1 MHYLA
6 LITNHKMR
14 LFLHCVLL
22 CQRVHDLVIHHLV
35 GVIAVV
41 GKDGDAAVR
50 ESVSVRSSSSAALRE
65 QMVTFIDKM
74 QENVADTEAE
84 IVEWYREKAESA
96 GVTLTRDDVM
106 DELAADFAGN
116 MLDDAALFAKF
127 SKENRTA
134 AQKLLDSL
142 KEFLNKVRGLFT
154 GKYRDMA
161 AQEAYGKDF
170 AELED
175 IAKQWQA
182 AFDAAERQAEKT
194 KTAVGK
200 GDGRM
205 MLKDY
210 SYDALV
216 RKPDM
221 TLAVVEDA
229 DGLTRKEV
237 VDKALDEAKKYGGVN
252 QNGNVYVHVNDTDA
266 DVVISAKAL
275 RHGLDRRFTV
285 NAPATLKVGEILQ
298 NAVRVNELVPKLDTV
313 DATYVLMG
321 AAKNKNNEPYIVQF
335 VVNRAS
341 NEVMSVDVLYA
352 INAKKEPAALL
363 PEITSVPATLT
374 GSSIS
379 IADLLAYVNRYF
391 PDVLPESVLRHFG
404 HSERPAGKLGEG
416 ATAVSGAELCERLFQ
431 STPPARGATA
441 GGGAVAG
448 LPLHFNPRPP
458 RGGRRFMR
466 SKRLTPFS
474 FQSTP
479 PARGATQAYNNKVE
493 SLSISIHAPR
503 EGGDPRSSPAPT
515 TAKIFQ
521 STPPARGRRSVSPHF
536 AGSKVFQSTPP
547 ARGATVAGSNVS
559 LGTNDFN
566 PRPPARGATSKK

>member
-1 MHYLA
+1 M
-6 LITNHKMR
+6 
-14 LFLHCVLL
+14 
-22 CQRVHDLVIHHLV
+22 
-35 GVIAVV
+35 
-41 GKDGDAAVR
+41 R

-74 QENVADTEAE
+74 RENGADTEAE
-84 IVEWYREKAESA
+84 IVERYMEAAEKES
-96 GVTLTRDDVM
+96 VTLTRDEVM
-106 DELAADFAGN
+106 DELAADFAGD
-116 MLDDAALFAKF
+116 MLDDAALFAKS

-182 AFDAAERQAEKT
+182 AFDAAKRQAEKT
-194 KTAVGK
+194 KTAAGE
-200 GDGRM
+200 GDGVRYSM
-205 MLKDY
+205 KDY
-210 SYDALV
+210 SYDAMV

-221 TLAVVEDA
+221 TLAILGDA

-237 VDKALDEAKKYGGVN
+237 IDKALAEAEKYGGVN
-252 QNGNVYVHVNDTDA
+252 QNGNVYVHVNDTDT

-275 RHGLDRRFTV
+275 RHGLDRRFSV
-285 NAPATLKVGEILQ
+285 NAPATLKAGEILQ
-298 NAVRVNELVPKLDTV
+298 NAVRINELVPKLDTV

-352 INAKKEPAALL
+352 INAKTEPAGSLS
-363 PEITSVPATLT
+363 PEITGVPATLT

-379 IADLLAYVNRYF
+379 IANLLTYVNRYF

-416 ATAVSGAELCERLFQ
+416 ALFSLKAYSEAEKKGHVKSAKEFFGETNNWNEIGYITTDGTKLDFSGRHEGAPGGQTGRRGDGRDR
-431 STPPARGATA
+431 RGA
-441 GGGAVAG
+441 V
-448 LPLHFNPRPP
+448 
-458 RGGRRFMR
+458 
-466 SKRLTPFS
+466 
-474 FQSTP
+474 
-479 PARGATQAYNNKVE
+479 
-493 SLSISIHAPR
+493 
-503 EGGDPRSSPAPT
+503 
-515 TAKIFQ
+515 
-521 STPPARGRRSVSPHF
+521 
-536 AGSKVFQSTPP
+536 
-547 ARGATVAGSNVS
+547 
-559 LGTNDFN
+559 
-566 PRPPARGATSKK
+566 

>member
-1 MHYLA
+1 
-6 LITNHKMR
+6 
-14 LFLHCVLL
+14 
-22 CQRVHDLVIHHLV
+22 
-35 GVIAVV
+35 
-41 GKDGDAAVR
+41 
-50 ESVSVRSSSSAALRE
+50 
-65 QMVTFIDKM
+65 M
-74 QENVADTEAE
+74 QENGADTEAE
-84 IVEWYREKAESA
+84 IVERYMEAAEQE
-96 GVTLTRDDVM
+96 GVTLTRDEVM
-106 DELAADFAGN
+106 DELAADFAGD

-142 KEFLNKVRGLFT
+142 KEFLAKVKTAFT

-182 AFDAAERQAEKT
+182 AFDAAKRQAEKT
-194 KTAVGK
+194 KTAAGE
-200 GDGRM
+200 GDGARYSM
-205 MLKDY
+205 KDY

-221 TLAVVEDA
+221 TLAVVENA
-229 DGLTRKEV
+229 GGLTRKEV
-237 VDKALDEAKKYGGVN
+237 VDKALTEAKKYGGVN

-266 DVVISAKAL
+266 DVIISAKAL

-352 INAKKEPAALL
+352 INAKKEPAASL
-363 PEITSVPATLT
+363 PKFTDESAPLT
-374 GSSIS
+374 CSSIS
-379 IADLLAYVNRYF
+379 IADLLTYVNRYF

-416 ATAVSGAELCERLFQ
+416 ATAVTGAELCERLFQ
-431 STPPARGATA
+431 STPPARGGRRCVLGHAA
-441 GGGAVAG
+441 GQD
-448 LPLHFNPRPP
+448 HFNPRPP
-458 RGGRRFMR
+458 RGGR
-466 SKRLTPFS
+466 PC
-474 FQSTP
+474 
-479 PARGATQAYNNKVE
+479 
-493 SLSISIHAPR
+493 
-503 EGGDPRSSPAPT
+503 
-515 TAKIFQ
+515 
-521 STPPARGRRSVSPHF
+521 
-536 AGSKVFQSTPP
+536 
-547 ARGATVAGSNVS
+547 
-559 LGTNDFN
+559 
-566 PRPPARGATSKK
+566 

>member
-1 MHYLA
+1 M
-6 LITNHKMR
+6 
-14 LFLHCVLL
+14 
-22 CQRVHDLVIHHLV
+22 
-35 GVIAVV
+35 
-41 GKDGDAAVR
+41 R

-74 QENVADTEAE
+74 QENGADTETEVVQRYRDAAE
-84 IVEWYREKAESA
+84 RA
-96 GVTLTRDDVM
+96 GVTLTQDEVM
-106 DELAADFAGN
+106 DEIAADFAGR
-116 MLDDAALFAKF
+116 MIEDTDLFAQFAKD
-127 SKENRTA
+127 NRTA

-142 KEFLNKVRGLFT
+142 KEFIAKVKAMFT
-154 GKYRDMA
+154 GKSRDNA
-161 AQEAYGKDF
+161 AMDAYGKTF
-170 AELED
+170 GELED
-175 IAKQWQA
+175 IAQKWQA
-182 AFDAAERQAEKT
+182 AFDAAERQAERA
-194 KTAVGK
+194 KTAVGE
-200 GDGRM
+200 GSGRM

-221 TLAVVEDA
+221 TLAVLDDA
-229 DGLTRKEV
+229 DGLSRKEV
-237 VDKALDEAKKYGGVN
+237 IDKSLAEAKKFGGVN
-252 QNGNVYVHVNDTDA
+252 QNGNVYVHVNDTDT

-379 IADLLAYVNRYF
+379 IADLLTYVNRYF

-431 STPPARGATA
+431 STPPARGAT
-441 GGGAVAG
+441 
-448 LPLHFNPRPP
+448 
-458 RGGRRFMR
+458 
-466 SKRLTPFS
+466 S
-474 FQSTP
+474 
-479 PARGATQAYNNKVE
+479 
-493 SLSISIHAPR
+493 
-503 EGGDPRSSPAPT
+503 
-515 TAKIFQ
+515 
-521 STPPARGRRSVSPHF
+521 
-536 AGSKVFQSTPP
+536 
-547 ARGATVAGSNVS
+547 
-559 LGTNDFN
+559 GTRN
-566 PRPPARGATSKK
+566 

>member
-1 MHYLA
+1 
-6 LITNHKMR
+6 MR
-14 LFLHCVLL
+14 
-22 CQRVHDLVIHHLV
+22 
-35 GVIAVV
+35 
-41 GKDGDAAVR
+41 
-50 ESVSVRSSSSAALRE
+50 
-65 QMVTFIDKM
+65 
-74 QENVADTEAE
+74 ENGADTEAE
-84 IVEWYREKAESA
+84 IVERYMEAAEKES
-96 GVTLTRDDVM
+96 VTLTRDEVM
-106 DELAADFAGN
+106 DELAADFAGD

-182 AFDAAERQAEKT
+182 AFDAAKRQAEKT
-194 KTAVGK
+194 KTAAGE
-200 GDGRM
+200 GDGVRYSM
-205 MLKDY
+205 KDY

-221 TLAVVEDA
+221 TLAILGDA

-237 VDKALDEAKKYGGVN
+237 IDKALAEAEKYGGVN
-252 QNGNVYVHVNDTDA
+252 QNGNVYVHVNDTDT

-275 RHGLDRRFTV
+275 RHGLDRRFSV
-285 NAPATLKVGEILQ
+285 NAPATLKAGEILQ
-298 NAVRVNELVPKLDTV
+298 NAVRINELVPKLDTV

-352 INAKKEPAALL
+352 INAKTEPAGSLS
-363 PEITSVPATLT
+363 PEITGVPATLT

-379 IADLLAYVNRYF
+379 IANLLTYVNRYF

-416 ATAVSGAELCERLFQ
+416 ATAVTGAELCERLFQ
-431 STPPARGATA
+431 STPPARGATLYVRLCQC
-441 GGGAVAG
+441 GQCD
-448 LPLHFNPRPP
+448 FNPRPP
-458 RGGRRFMR
+458 RGGRR
-466 SKRLTPFS
+466 S
-474 FQSTP
+474 
-479 PARGATQAYNNKVE
+479 N
-493 SLSISIHAPR
+493 
-503 EGGDPRSSPAPT
+503 D
-515 TAKIFQ
+515 
-521 STPPARGRRSVSPHF
+521 VS
-536 AGSKVFQSTPP
+536 A
-547 ARGATVAGSNVS
+547 
-559 LGTNDFN
+559 
-566 PRPPARGATSKK
+566 

>member
-1 MHYLA
+1 M
-6 LITNHKMR
+6 
-14 LFLHCVLL
+14 
-22 CQRVHDLVIHHLV
+22 
-35 GVIAVV
+35 
-41 GKDGDAAVR
+41 R

-74 QENVADTEAE
+74 RENGADTEAE
-84 IVEWYREKAESA
+84 IVERYMEAAEKES
-96 GVTLTRDDVM
+96 VTLTRDEVM
-106 DELAADFAGN
+106 DELAADFAGD
-116 MLDDAALFAKF
+116 MLDDAALFAKS

-182 AFDAAERQAEKT
+182 AFDAAKRQAEKT
-194 KTAVGK
+194 KTAAGE
-200 GDGRM
+200 GDGVRYSM
-205 MLKDY
+205 KDY

-221 TLAVVEDA
+221 TLAILGDA

-237 VDKALDEAKKYGGVN
+237 IDKALAEAEKYGGVN
-252 QNGNVYVHVNDTDA
+252 QNGNVYVHVNDTDT

-275 RHGLDRRFTV
+275 RHGLDRRFSV
-285 NAPATLKVGEILQ
+285 NAPATLKAGEILQ
-298 NAVRVNELVPKLDTV
+298 NAVRINELVPKLDTV

-352 INAKKEPAALL
+352 INAKTEPAGSLS
-363 PEITSVPATLT
+363 PEITGVPATLT

-379 IADLLAYVNRYF
+379 IANLLTYVNRYF

-416 ATAVSGAELCERLFQ
+416 ALFSLKAYSEAEKKGHVKSAKEFFGETNNWNETGYITTDGTKLDFSGRHEGAPGGQTGRRGDGRDR
-431 STPPARGATA
+431 RGA
-441 GGGAVAG
+441 V
-448 LPLHFNPRPP
+448 
-458 RGGRRFMR
+458 
-466 SKRLTPFS
+466 
-474 FQSTP
+474 
-479 PARGATQAYNNKVE
+479 
-493 SLSISIHAPR
+493 
-503 EGGDPRSSPAPT
+503 
-515 TAKIFQ
+515 
-521 STPPARGRRSVSPHF
+521 
-536 AGSKVFQSTPP
+536 
-547 ARGATVAGSNVS
+547 
-559 LGTNDFN
+559 
-566 PRPPARGATSKK
+566 

>member
-1 MHYLA
+1 M
-6 LITNHKMR
+6 
-14 LFLHCVLL
+14 
-22 CQRVHDLVIHHLV
+22 
-35 GVIAVV
+35 
-41 GKDGDAAVR
+41 R

-74 QENVADTEAE
+74 RENGADTEAE
-84 IVEWYREKAESA
+84 IVERYMEAAEQE
-96 GVTLTRDDVM
+96 GVTLARDGVM
-106 DELAADFAGN
+106 DELAADFAGD
-116 MLDDAALFAKF
+116 MLDDADLFAKF

-142 KEFLNKVRGLFT
+142 KEFLAKVKTAFT

-161 AQEAYGKDF
+161 AQEANGKDF

-182 AFDAAERQAEKT
+182 AFDAAERQAEKA
-194 KTAVGK
+194 KTAAGE
-200 GDGRM
+200 GDGVRYSM
-205 MLKDY
+205 KDY

-221 TLAVVEDA
+221 TLALVENA
-229 DGLTRKEV
+229 DGLNRKEV
-237 VDKALDEAKKYGGVN
+237 VDKALAEAKKYGGVK

-266 DVVISAKAL
+266 DVIISAKAL

-363 PEITSVPATLT
+363 PEITGVPATLT
-374 GSSIS
+374 GSTIS
-379 IADLLAYVNRYF
+379 IADLLTYVNRYF
-391 PDVLPESVLRHFG
+391 PDVLPEGVLRHFG

-416 ATAVSGAELCERLFQ
+416 ALFSLKAYSDAEKKDHVKSAKEFFGKTYSWNETGYITTDGTKLDFSGRHDGGPGGQ
-431 STPPARGATA
+431 TGRRGDGRDRRGA
-441 GGGAVAG
+441 V
-448 LPLHFNPRPP
+448 
-458 RGGRRFMR
+458 
-466 SKRLTPFS
+466 
-474 FQSTP
+474 
-479 PARGATQAYNNKVE
+479 
-493 SLSISIHAPR
+493 
-503 EGGDPRSSPAPT
+503 
-515 TAKIFQ
+515 
-521 STPPARGRRSVSPHF
+521 
-536 AGSKVFQSTPP
+536 
-547 ARGATVAGSNVS
+547 
-559 LGTNDFN
+559 
-566 PRPPARGATSKK
+566 

>member
-6 LITNHKMR
+6 LATNRRMW
-14 LFLHCVLL
+14 LFLRCVLI
-22 CQRVHDLVIHHLV
+22 CQCVHDLVIHHLV

-74 QENVADTEAE
+74 QENGADTEAE
-84 IVEWYREKAESA
+84 IVERYMEAAEQE
-96 GVTLTRDDVM
+96 GVTLTRDEVM
-106 DELAADFAGN
+106 DELAADFVGD
-116 MLDDAALFAKF
+116 MLDGAALFAKF

-142 KEFLNKVRGLFT
+142 KEFLAKVKTAFT
-154 GKYRDMA
+154 GKHRDMA

-182 AFDAAERQAEKT
+182 AFDAAKRQAEKT
-194 KTAVGK
+194 KTAAGK
-200 GDGRM
+200 GDGARYSM
-205 MLKDY
+205 KDY

-221 TLAVVEDA
+221 TLAILGDA
-229 DGLTRKEV
+229 DGLTCKEV
-237 VDKALDEAKKYGGVN
+237 IDKALAEAEKYGGVN
-252 QNGNVYVHVNDTDA
+252 QNGNVYVHVNDTDT

-275 RHGLDRRFTV
+275 RHGLDRRFSV
-285 NAPATLKVGEILQ
+285 NAPATLKAGEILQ
-298 NAVRVNELVPKLDTV
+298 NAVRINELVPKLDTV

-352 INAKKEPAALL
+352 INAKTEPAGSLS
-363 PEITSVPATLT
+363 PEITGVPATLT

-379 IADLLAYVNRYF
+379 IANLLTYVNRYF

-416 ATAVSGAELCERLFQ
+416 ALFSLKAYSEAEKKDHVKSAKEFFGKTYSWNETGYITTDGTKLDFSGRHDGAPGGQTGRRGDGRDR
-431 STPPARGATA
+431 RGA
-441 GGGAVAG
+441 V
-448 LPLHFNPRPP
+448 
-458 RGGRRFMR
+458 
-466 SKRLTPFS
+466 
-474 FQSTP
+474 
-479 PARGATQAYNNKVE
+479 
-493 SLSISIHAPR
+493 
-503 EGGDPRSSPAPT
+503 
-515 TAKIFQ
+515 
-521 STPPARGRRSVSPHF
+521 
-536 AGSKVFQSTPP
+536 
-547 ARGATVAGSNVS
+547 
-559 LGTNDFN
+559 
-566 PRPPARGATSKK
+566 

>member
-1 MHYLA
+1 
-6 LITNHKMR
+6 MR
-14 LFLHCVLL
+14 
-22 CQRVHDLVIHHLV
+22 
-35 GVIAVV
+35 
-41 GKDGDAAVR
+41 
-50 ESVSVRSSSSAALRE
+50 
-65 QMVTFIDKM
+65 
-74 QENVADTEAE
+74 ENGADTEAE
-84 IVEWYREKAESA
+84 IVERYMEAAEKES
-96 GVTLTRDDVM
+96 VTLTRDEVM
-106 DELAADFAGN
+106 DELAADFAGD
-116 MLDDAALFAKF
+116 MLDDAALFAKS

-182 AFDAAERQAEKT
+182 AFDAAKRQAEKT
-194 KTAVGK
+194 KTAAGE
-200 GDGRM
+200 GDGVRYSM
-205 MLKDY
+205 KDY

-221 TLAVVEDA
+221 TLAILGDA

-237 VDKALDEAKKYGGVN
+237 IDKALAEAEKYGGVN
-252 QNGNVYVHVNDTDA
+252 QNGNVYVHVNDTDT

-275 RHGLDRRFTV
+275 RHGLDRRFSV
-285 NAPATLKVGEILQ
+285 NAPATLKAGEILQ
-298 NAVRVNELVPKLDTV
+298 NAVRINELVPKLDTV

-352 INAKKEPAALL
+352 INAKTEPAGSLS
-363 PEITSVPATLT
+363 PEITGVPATLT

-379 IADLLAYVNRYF
+379 IANLLTYVNRYF

-416 ATAVSGAELCERLFQ
+416 ALFSLKAYSEAEKKGYVKSAKEFFGETNNWNETGYITTDGTKLDFSGRHEGAPGGQTGRRGDGRDR
-431 STPPARGATA
+431 RGA
-441 GGGAVAG
+441 V
-448 LPLHFNPRPP
+448 
-458 RGGRRFMR
+458 
-466 SKRLTPFS
+466 
-474 FQSTP
+474 
-479 PARGATQAYNNKVE
+479 
-493 SLSISIHAPR
+493 
-503 EGGDPRSSPAPT
+503 
-515 TAKIFQ
+515 
-521 STPPARGRRSVSPHF
+521 
-536 AGSKVFQSTPP
+536 
-547 ARGATVAGSNVS
+547 
-559 LGTNDFN
+559 
-566 PRPPARGATSKK
+566 

>member
-1 MHYLA
+1 MPTEGGSQKE
-6 LITNHKMR
+6 IT
-14 LFLHCVLL
+14 
-22 CQRVHDLVIHHLV
+22 
-35 GVIAVV
+35 
-41 GKDGDAAVR
+41 AVR

-74 QENVADTEAE
+74 RENGADTEAE
-84 IVEWYREKAESA
+84 IVERYMEAAEKES
-96 GVTLTRDDVM
+96 VTLTRDEVM
-106 DELAADFAGN
+106 DELAADFAGD

-182 AFDAAERQAEKT
+182 AFDAAKRQAEKT
-194 KTAVGK
+194 KTAAGE
-200 GDGRM
+200 GDGVRYSM
-205 MLKDY
+205 KDY

-221 TLAVVEDA
+221 TLAILGDA

-237 VDKALDEAKKYGGVN
+237 IDKALAEAEKYGGVN
-252 QNGNVYVHVNDTDA
+252 QNGNVYVHVNDTDT

-275 RHGLDRRFTV
+275 RHGLDRRFSV
-285 NAPATLKVGEILQ
+285 NAPATLKAGEILQ
-298 NAVRVNELVPKLDTV
+298 NAVRINELVPKLDTV

-352 INAKKEPAALL
+352 INAKTEPAGSLS
-363 PEITSVPATLT
+363 PEITGVPATLT

-379 IADLLAYVNRYF
+379 IANLLTYVNRYF

-416 ATAVSGAELCERLFQ
+416 ALFSLKAYSEAEKKGHVKSAKEFFGETNNWNETGYITTDGTKLDFSGRHEGAPGGQTGRRGDGRDR
-431 STPPARGATA
+431 RGA
-441 GGGAVAG
+441 V
-448 LPLHFNPRPP
+448 
-458 RGGRRFMR
+458 
-466 SKRLTPFS
+466 
-474 FQSTP
+474 
-479 PARGATQAYNNKVE
+479 
-493 SLSISIHAPR
+493 
-503 EGGDPRSSPAPT
+503 
-515 TAKIFQ
+515 
-521 STPPARGRRSVSPHF
+521 
-536 AGSKVFQSTPP
+536 
-547 ARGATVAGSNVS
+547 
-559 LGTNDFN
+559 
-566 PRPPARGATSKK
+566 

>member
-1 MHYLA
+1 META
-6 LITNHKMR
+6 
-14 LFLHCVLL
+14 
-22 CQRVHDLVIHHLV
+22 
-35 GVIAVV
+35 
-41 GKDGDAAVR
+41 
-50 ESVSVRSSSSAALRE
+50 E
-65 QMVTFIDKM
+65 Q
-74 QENVADTEAE
+74 E
-84 IVEWYREKAESA
+84 
-96 GVTLTRDDVM
+96 GVTLTRDEVM
-106 DELAADFAGN
+106 DELAADFAGD

-142 KEFLNKVRGLFT
+142 KEFLAKVKTAFT

-161 AQEAYGKDF
+161 AQAAYGKDF

-200 GDGRM
+200 GDGVRYSM
-205 MLKDY
+205 KDY

-221 TLAVVEDA
+221 TLAVVENA
-229 DGLTRKEV
+229 DGLNRKEV
-237 VDKALDEAKKYGGVN
+237 VDKALAEAKKYGGVK

-266 DVVISAKAL
+266 DVIISAKAL

-363 PEITSVPATLT
+363 PEITGVPATLT
-374 GSSIS
+374 GSTIS
-379 IADLLAYVNRYF
+379 IADLLTYVNRYF
-391 PDVLPESVLRHFG
+391 PDVLPEGVLRHFG
-404 HSERPAGKLGEG
+404 HGERPAGKLGEG
-416 ATAVSGAELCERLFQ
+416 ALFSLKAYSDAEKKDHVKSAKEFFGKTYSWNETGYITTDGTKLDFSGRHDGGPGGQ
-431 STPPARGATA
+431 TGRRGDGRDRRGA
-441 GGGAVAG
+441 V
-448 LPLHFNPRPP
+448 
-458 RGGRRFMR
+458 
-466 SKRLTPFS
+466 
-474 FQSTP
+474 
-479 PARGATQAYNNKVE
+479 
-493 SLSISIHAPR
+493 
-503 EGGDPRSSPAPT
+503 
-515 TAKIFQ
+515 
-521 STPPARGRRSVSPHF
+521 
-536 AGSKVFQSTPP
+536 
-547 ARGATVAGSNVS
+547 
-559 LGTNDFN
+559 
-566 PRPPARGATSKK
+566 